1 LTEPKTNKHQ
11 IGFLVCLSLVI
22 GNMIGSGI
30 FLLPSS
36 LGDFGPI
43 SLWGWAITGTGSVL
57 LAFVFARLA
66 LDSPHAS
73 GPLAYTEEG
82 FGKFAGFLVGW
93 GHWIAAW
100 TGNAGLAV
108 AFTSYLTAFI
118 PELKNHAGLSVGVT
132 LGTVWTL
139 YFINLQGLRS
149 IGFIQVITTVLKLLP
164 LALFAFA
171 GFFYFEPSNYA
182 VSNVSDL
189 PSFSA
194 ILATCSITLWAFL
207 GLESAT
213 VPADSVKDPEK
224 NIPRA
229 TVYGTLFVAILYFIV
244 SATIFGIMSPAEL
257 RDSTA
262 PFADAAGALWGQW
275 AYTFVA
281 LGVIISVLGS
291 LNGWMLIQAEV
302 PYVAAKRNLFPKI
315 FWKEDSKG
323 RPIWGVTISTV
334 LISILV
340 LANFTGDLV
349 KLFTFIIL
357 LASLSSLIPYLFCSL
372 ASIMI
377 HLRRDDTDDF
387 QWGRH
392 LTITVVAFTYV
403 IGAIIGSGEEVVYLG
418 TILVMTR
425 VSVFVCA
432 QWEHAND

>member
-1 LTEPKTNKHQ
+1 
-11 IGFLVCLSLVI
+11 
-22 GNMIGSGI
+22 MIGSGI

-36 LGDFGPI
+36 LSDFGPI
-43 SLWGWAITGTGSVL
+43 SLWGWAITGAGSVL

-66 LDSPHAS
+66 LDSPKAC

-108 AFTSYLTAFI
+108 AFTSYLTAFV
-118 PELKNHAGLSVGVT
+118 PELKDNSGLAVIVT
-132 LGTVWTL
+132 LGTVWLL
-139 YFINLQGLRS
+139 YFINLQGLKS
-149 IGFIQVITTVLKLLP
+149 VGLIQVITTILKLIP

-182 VSNVSDL
+182 VSNVSEL
-189 PSFSA
+189 PTFNA

-213 VPADSVKDPEK
+213 VPAGDVKNPEK

-229 TVYGTLFVAILYFIV
+229 TIYGTLFVAILYFVV
-244 SATIFGIMSPAEL
+244 SAAIFGIMSPAEL
-257 RDSTA
+257 QKSTA
-262 PFADAAGALWGQW
+262 PFADAAGALWGSW
-275 AYTFVA
+275 AFHFIA
-281 LGVIISVLGS
+281 IGAIISVLGS

-302 PYVAAKRNLFPKI
+302 PYVAAKKKLFPKI
-315 FWKEDSKG
+315 FCKEDAKG

-334 LISILV
+334 LISLLV

-377 HLRRDDTDDF
+377 HLSRKGTQNF
-387 QWGRH
+387 QWTRH
-392 LTITVVAFTYV
+392 LGITVIAFSYV
-403 IGAIIGSGEEVVYLG
+403 IGAIIGSGPEVVYWG
-418 TILVMTR
+418 TILLMASVP
-425 VSVFVCA
+425 VFVWA
-432 QWEHAND
+432 QWEHVDN